1 MTASKAT
8 KASSVAQWKKKSQG
22 DLIDLPSGLTIRLKR
37 VGLQALMAT
46 GQMPNS
52 LLAIS
57 QKAVSRGTGNQGPS
71 PEELAK
77 LTEDPKQ
84 LIEMMN
90 FFDRMVCFVAAEP
103 EIHLVPK
110 EGVDRDDNLVY
121 VDEVGEE
128 DKMFIFQVV
137 TGGTTDLEEFR
148 SEHASRLDALRRGED
163 LELPTK

>member
-8 KASSVAQWKKKSQG
+8 KPSSVAQWKKKGQG
-22 DLIDLPSGLTIRLKR
+22 DLVDLPSGLTIRLKR

-57 QKAVSRGTGNQGPS
+57 QKAVSRGMGHQGPS
-71 PEELAK
+71 ETDIAK

-84 LIEMMN
+84 LVEMMN

-110 EGVDRDDNLVY
+110 EGVDRDESLVY
-121 VDEVGEE
+121 IDEVGEE
-128 DKMFIFQVV
+128 DKMYIFSVV
-137 TGGTTDLEEFR
+137 TGGTTSLEEFR
-148 SEHASRLDALRRGED
+148 EEHARYVAVVHGSED
-163 LELPTK
+163 VELPTE